1 MDSLL
6 LGCALGLFAGI
17 VPGPFLT
24 LVATTAL
31 ERGLGDGLKVALIPL
46 VTETPVLIASI
57 FLLSQ
62 LPHEALRW
70 IGMAGGVLVLY
81 IAWKVER
88 DARSAHPERGDMKP
102 FRGHF
107 LRVALVGL
115 LAPAPW
121 IFWFL
126 IAGPLF
132 LIRWH
137 VSPWHGVVFVLA
149 FFSCFVGAMMT
160 VAWGASRGRE
170 KLSLDWY
177 RRTLRGAGV
186 LLAIGGCILIWQ
198 SWEGNFAEMV
208 RPQRQIRDAV
218 EEVSAGPGPSG
229 GPGSGARLSPIDRP
243 ARRGP

>member
-6 LGCALGLFAGI
+6 IGCALGLFAGI

-31 ERGLGDGLKVALIPL
+31 ERGLGDGLKVAMIPL
-46 VTETPVLIASI
+46 VTEIPVLLCSI

-62 LPHEALRW
+62 LPHGALRW
-70 IGMAGGVLVLY
+70 IGVAGGLLVLY
-81 IAWKVER
+81 IAWRVER
-88 DARSAHPERGDMKP
+88 DARDADPGRGDVKP

-107 LRVALVGL
+107 FQVALVGL

-132 LIRWH
+132 LNRWH
-137 VSPWHGVVFVLA
+137 VSPWHGVVFVLS
-149 FFSCFVGAMMT
+149 FFLCFVGAMMT
-160 VAWGASRGRE
+160 VAWGASKGRE
-170 KLSLDWY
+170 KMSLDWY

-186 LLAIGGCILIWQ
+186 VLAIGGCVLIWQ

-208 RPQRQIRDAV
+208 RPQRQIQEAV
-218 EEVSAGPGPSG
+218 EEVSARPDPSG
-229 GPGSGARLSPIDRP
+229 GPGSGARPLPAGRP
-243 ARRGP
+243 GRTGR